1 MGKTFRTGTLT
12 REQQIKIERSARRQ
26 VDIEEGIPHFKHKVH
41 KNAKDYNRQE
51 SKRIEW

>member
-41 KNAKDYNRQE
+41 KTAKTYNRSE
-51 SKRIEW
+51 NKKIEW